1 MSTEKN
7 NDIVRKRQEALDA
20 KQNEIVENLDNVSLK
35 EVKES
40 KKEANVSGDSD
51 REQIELIRFFEIFV
65 VLKCLKGYGS
75 NIILV
80 YESN

>member
-7 NDIVRKRQEALDA
+7 NEVFRKRQEASDA

-40 KKEANVSGDSD
+40 KEEAKQLGDS
-51 REQIELIRFFEIFV
+51 EKE
-65 VLKCLKGYGS
+65 
-75 NIILV
+75 
-80 YESN
+80 

>member
-7 NDIVRKRQEALDA
+7 DNVVRKRQEALDA

-40 KKEANVSGDSD
+40 KEEAKQLGDS
-51 REQIELIRFFEIFV
+51 EKE
-65 VLKCLKGYGS
+65 
-75 NIILV
+75 
-80 YESN
+80 

>member
-35 EVKES
+35 EVKDS
-40 KKEANVSGDSD
+40 KKEANGLGDSD
-51 REQIELIRFFEIFV
+51 H
-65 VLKCLKGYGS
+65 
-75 NIILV
+75 NT
-80 YESN
+80 

>member
-7 NDIVRKRQEALDA
+7 NDVVRKRQEALDA

-40 KKEANVSGDSD
+40 KEEAKQLG
-51 REQIELIRFFEIFV
+51 
-65 VLKCLKGYGS
+65 GS
-75 NIILV
+75 
-80 YESN
+80 EKK